1 MPRGRKRT
9 RTGNETQSTFEKTPA
24 LDIALLDLQR
34 EYVKTGRSKPTMRD
48 LLTEGISLLLEREQ
62 LPAMPEPKPAPKSS
76 VIEISK
82 KTGA

>member
-34 EYVKTGRSKPTMRD
+34 QYVKTGRGKPTMRD
-48 LLTEGISLLLEREQ
+48 LLTEGISLLLEREK
-62 LPAMPEPKPAPKSS
+62 LAAIPEPKPISKPS